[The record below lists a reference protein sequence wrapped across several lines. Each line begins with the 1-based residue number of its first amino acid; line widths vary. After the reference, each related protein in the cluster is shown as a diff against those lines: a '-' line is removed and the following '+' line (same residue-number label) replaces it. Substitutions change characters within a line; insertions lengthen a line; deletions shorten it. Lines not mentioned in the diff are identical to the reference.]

1 MVNGALFL
9 DRDGTIL
16 QGVSEN
22 NNNFENEGLGYLNE
36 LEQVKLIE
44 GADKAI
50 SNARKLG
57 YKIIVITNQSAIARG
72 WLSEDK
78 LQSINQ
84 KMYDLLSHQYPSAII
99 DDLFFCPYHIDGVVE
114 KYRKNSPLRKP
125 DIGMV
130 IEAQKKY
137 NIDLA
142 ASYFI
147 GDSFTDMKCGD
158 NAGTKK
164 ILVLT
169 GYGQIAYQKCL
180 DEKLKIDFIAADL
193 LDAVNFIEKSEKN

>member
-1 MVNGALFL
+1 MANAALFL

-16 QGVSEN
+16 QGASGN
-22 NNNFENEGLGYLNE
+22 NNDTENEGLGYLTE
-36 LEQVKLIE
+36 LEQVELIE
-44 GADKAI
+44 GADEAI
-50 SNARKLG
+50 SSARKLG

-78 LQSINQ
+78 LHSINQ
-84 KMYDLLSHQYPSAII
+84 KMFDLLSLQYPSATV
-99 DDLFFCPYHIDGVVE
+99 DDLFYCPYHIDGVIE
-114 KYRKNSPLRKP
+114 KYRKNSPMRKP
-125 DIGMV
+125 DTGMV

-147 GDSFTDMKCGD
+147 GDSFADMKCGD

-180 DEKLKIDFIAADL
+180 DENLKIDFIAEDL
-193 LDAVNFIEKSEKN
+193 LDAVNFIEKSGK